1 MKIAYI
7 VDSTASLSDELA
19 NRSDVFQVHLSVTF
33 KDGTIFKDTTDETA
47 LKSFYQRLAT
57 EKEIPKSSQ
66 PQVGEYYEVVDQII
80 SKGYDT
86 IIAIHI
92 GKGLSGTYQSAQMV
106 LNEYKEEGKI
116 NYYLIDSNGTSYII
130 EHLLEQTIEQ
140 IEKGTAVEE
149 AVGKIEN
156 LVKVS
161 QIYLV
166 VDDLNYLVRG
176 GRLGAGSAFIGS
188 LFKIKPIV
196 YFAEDGKVKPF
207 DKVRTNSRV
216 IKLWESIIEEA
227 MDKFNGKFK
236 IAIAHGDIA
245 EEAQQIKKR
254 FENMYPGISCRVG
267 YLTPALGV
275 HGGIGSKGLGILPYL
290 N

>member
-19 NRSDVFQVHLSVTF
+19 GRSDVFQVHLSVTF
-33 KDGTIFKDTTDETA
+33 RDGSIFKDTTDESE

-66 PQVGEYYEVVDQII
+66 PQVGEYYEVVEEII

-86 IIAIHI
+86 IIALHI
-92 GKGLSGTYQSAQMV
+92 GKGISGTYQSAEMV

-116 NYYLIDSNGTSYII
+116 EYSLIDSNGTSFII
-130 EHLLEQTIEQ
+130 EHLLLQTIEQ
-140 IEKGTAVEE
+140 IEKGVSIEE
-149 AVGKIEN
+149 TVSKIEK
-156 LVKVS
+156 LVEDT

-166 VDDLNYLVRG
+166 VDDLNYLVKG

-188 LFKIKPIV
+188 LFKIKPVV
-196 YFAEDGKVKPF
+196 YFADDGNVKPF

-216 IKLWESIIEEA
+216 IKLWEKLIEEA
-227 MDKFNGKFK
+227 MDKFNGKIK

-245 EEAQQIKKR
+245 EEAHQIKKR

-275 HGGIGSKGLGILPYL
+275 HGGPGSKGLGILPYL
-290 N
+290 

>member
-19 NRSDVFQVHLSVTF
+19 DRSDVFQVHLSVTF
-33 KDGTIFKDTTDETA
+33 RDGSIFKDTTDEAA
-47 LKSFYQRLAT
+47 LKSFYQRLST

-66 PQVGEYYEVVDQII
+66 PQVGEYYEVVDEII

-86 IIAIHI
+86 VIAIHI
-92 GKGLSGTYQSAQMV
+92 GKGISGTYQSAEMV
-106 LNEYKEEGKI
+106 LNEYKEEGKL
-116 NYYLIDSNGTSYII
+116 NYHLIDSNGTSFII

-140 IEKGTAVEE
+140 IEKGFSIEE
-149 AVGKIEN
+149 TVQKIEK
-156 LVKVS
+156 LVEDT

-166 VDDLNYLVRG
+166 VDNLNYLVRG

-196 YFAEDGKVKPF
+196 YFADDGNVKPF

-216 IKLWESIIEEA
+216 VKLWESLIEEA
-227 MDKFNGKFK
+227 MDKFNGKIK

-245 EEAQQIKKR
+245 EEAYQIRKR

-275 HGGIGSKGLGILPYL
+275 HGGPGSKGLGILPYI
-290 N
+290 

>member
-19 NRSDVFQVHLSVTF
+19 GRSDVFQVHLSVTF
-33 KDGTIFKDTTDETA
+33 RDGSIFKDTTDESE

-66 PQVGEYYEVVDQII
+66 PQVGEYYEVVEEII

-86 IIAIHI
+86 IIALHI
-92 GKGLSGTYQSAQMV
+92 GKGISGTYQSAEMV
-106 LNEYKEEGKI
+106 LNEYKEEGMI
-116 NYYLIDSNGTSYII
+116 EYSLIDSNGTSFII
-130 EHLLEQTIEQ
+130 EHLLLQTIEQ
-140 IEKGTAVEE
+140 IEKGVSIGETVS
-149 AVGKIEN
+149 KIEK
-156 LVKVS
+156 LVEDT

-166 VDDLNYLVRG
+166 VDDLNYLVKG

-188 LFKIKPIV
+188 LFKIKPVV
-196 YFAEDGKVKPF
+196 YFADDGNVKPF

-216 IKLWESIIEEA
+216 IKLWEKLIEEA
-227 MDKFNGKFK
+227 MDKFNGKIK

-245 EEAQQIKKR
+245 EEAHQIKKR

-275 HGGIGSKGLGILPYL
+275 HGGPGSKGLGILPYL
-290 N
+290 

>member
-19 NRSDVFQVHLSVTF
+19 GRSDVFQVHLSVTF
-33 KDGTIFKDTTDETA
+33 KDGSIFKDTTDEAA
-47 LKSFYQRLAT
+47 LKSFYQRLAK
-57 EKEIPKSSQ
+57 EEEIPKSSQ
-66 PQVGEYYEVVDQII
+66 PQVGEYYEVVEEII
-80 SKGYDT
+80 SKGFDT
-86 IIAIHI
+86 IIALHI
-92 GKGLSGTYQSAQMV
+92 GKGISGTYQSADMV
-106 LNEYKEEGKI
+106 LNEYQEQGKL
-116 NYYLIDSNGTSYII
+116 NYYLIDSNGTSFII

-140 IEKGTAVEE
+140 IEKGISIDETVE
-149 AVGKIEN
+149 KIEK
-156 LVKVS
+156 LVEDT

-196 YFAEDGKVKPF
+196 YFADDGNVKPF

-216 IKLWESIIEEA
+216 VKLWERLIEEA
-227 MDKFNGKFK
+227 MDKFNGKIK
-236 IAIAHGDIA
+236 IAIAHGDI
-245 EEAQQIKKR
+245 ETEAYQIKKR

-275 HGGIGSKGLGILPYL
+275 HGGPGSKGLGILPYL
-290 N
+290 

>member
-19 NRSDVFQVHLSVTF
+19 GRSDVFQVYLSVTF
-33 KDGTIFKDTTDETA
+33 KDGSIFKDTTDGAE

-66 PQVGEYYEVVDQII
+66 PQVGEYYEVVEEII
-80 SKGYDT
+80 SKGFDT
-86 IIAIHI
+86 IIALHI
-92 GKGLSGTYQSAQMV
+92 GKGISGTYQSADMV

-116 NYYLIDSNGTSYII
+116 EYSLIDTNGTSFII

-140 IEKGTAVEE
+140 IEKGVLIDE
-149 AVGKIEN
+149 AVNRIEK
-156 LVKVS
+156 LVEDT

-188 LFKIKPIV
+188 LFKIKPVV
-196 YFAEDGKVKPF
+196 YFADDGNVKPF

-216 IKLWESIIEEA
+216 IKLWERLIEEA
-227 MDKFNGKFK
+227 MDKFNGKIK

-245 EEAQQIKKR
+245 EEAYQIKKR

-275 HGGIGSKGLGILPYL
+275 HGGPGSKGLGILPYI
-290 N
+290 

>member
-19 NRSDVFQVHLSVTF
+19 GRSDVFQVHLSVTF
-33 KDGTIFKDTTDETA
+33 RDGSIFKDTTDESE
-47 LKSFYQRLAT
+47 LKSFYQRLAI

-66 PQVGEYYEVVDQII
+66 PQVGEYYEVVEEII

-86 IIAIHI
+86 IIALHI
-92 GKGLSGTYQSAQMV
+92 GKGISGTYQSAEMV

-116 NYYLIDSNGTSYII
+116 EYSLIDSNGTSFII
-130 EHLLEQTIEQ
+130 EHLLLQTIEQ
-140 IEKGTAVEE
+140 IEKGVSIEE
-149 AVGKIEN
+149 TVSKIEK
-156 LVKVS
+156 LVEDT

-166 VDDLNYLVRG
+166 VDDLNYLVKG

-196 YFAEDGKVKPF
+196 YFADDGNVKPF

-216 IKLWESIIEEA
+216 IKLWEKLIEEA
-227 MDKFNGKFK
+227 MDKFNGKIK

-245 EEAQQIKKR
+245 EEAHQIKKR

-275 HGGIGSKGLGILPYL
+275 HGGPGSKGLGILPYL
-290 N
+290 

>member
-19 NRSDVFQVHLSVTF
+19 DRSDVFQVHLSVTF
-33 KDGTIFKDTTDETA
+33 KDGSIFKDTTDEAA
-47 LKSFYQRLAT
+47 LKSFYQRLST

-66 PQVGEYYEVVDQII
+66 PQVGEYYEVVDEII

-86 IIAIHI
+86 VIAIHI
-92 GKGLSGTYQSAQMV
+92 GKGISGTYQSAEMV
-106 LNEYKEEGKI
+106 LNEYKEEGKL
-116 NYYLIDSNGTSYII
+116 NYHLIDSNGTSFII

-140 IEKGTAVEE
+140 IEKGISIEQTVQ
-149 AVGKIEN
+149 KIEK
-156 LVKVS
+156 LVEDT

-196 YFAEDGKVKPF
+196 YFADDGNVKPF

-216 IKLWESIIEEA
+216 VKLWESLIEEA
-227 MDKFNGKFK
+227 MDKFNGKIK
-236 IAIAHGDIA
+236 IAIAHGNIA
-245 EEAQQIKKR
+245 EEAHQIRKK

-275 HGGIGSKGLGILPYL
+275 HGGPGSKGLGILPYI
-290 N
+290 

>member
-19 NRSDVFQVHLSVTF
+19 GRSDVFQVHLSVTF
-33 KDGTIFKDTTDETA
+33 RDGSIFKDTTDESE

-66 PQVGEYYEVVDQII
+66 PQVGEYYEVVEEII

-86 IIAIHI
+86 IIALHI
-92 GKGLSGTYQSAQMV
+92 GKGISGTYQSAEMV

-116 NYYLIDSNGTSYII
+116 EYSLIDSNGTSFII
-130 EHLLEQTIEQ
+130 EHLLLQTIEQ
-140 IEKGTAVEE
+140 IEKGVSIEE
-149 AVGKIEN
+149 TVSKIEK
-156 LVKVS
+156 LVEDT

-166 VDDLNYLVRG
+166 VDDLNYLVKG

-188 LFKIKPIV
+188 LFKIKPVV
-196 YFAEDGKVKPF
+196 YFADEGNVKPF

-216 IKLWESIIEEA
+216 IKLWEKLIEEA
-227 MDKFNGKFK
+227 MDKFNGKIK
-236 IAIAHGDIA
+236 IAIAHGNIA
-245 EEAQQIKKR
+245 EEAHQIKKR

-275 HGGIGSKGLGILPYL
+275 HGGPGSKGLGILPYL
-290 N
+290 

>member
-19 NRSDVFQVHLSVTF
+19 GRSDVFQVHLSVTF
-33 KDGTIFKDTTDETA
+33 RDGSIFKDTTDESE
-47 LKSFYQRLAT
+47 LKSFYQRLAI

-66 PQVGEYYEVVDQII
+66 PQVGEYYEVVEEII

-86 IIAIHI
+86 IIALHI
-92 GKGLSGTYQSAQMV
+92 GKGISGTYQSAEMV

-116 NYYLIDSNGTSYII
+116 EYSLIDSNGTSFII
-130 EHLLEQTIEQ
+130 EHLLLQTIEQ
-140 IEKGTAVEE
+140 IEKGVSIGETVS
-149 AVGKIEN
+149 KIEK
-156 LVKVS
+156 LVEDT

-166 VDDLNYLVRG
+166 VDDLNYLVKG

-196 YFAEDGKVKPF
+196 YFADDGNVKPF

-216 IKLWESIIEEA
+216 IKLWEKLIEEA
-227 MDKFNGKFK
+227 MDKFNGKIK

-245 EEAQQIKKR
+245 EEAHQIKKR

-275 HGGIGSKGLGILPYL
+275 HGGPGSKGLGILPYL
-290 N
+290 

>member
-19 NRSDVFQVHLSVTF
+19 GRSDVFQVHLSVTF
-33 KDGTIFKDTTDETA
+33 RDGSIFKDTTDEAA

-66 PQVGEYYEVVDQII
+66 PQVGEYYEVVEQII

-86 IIAIHI
+86 VVAIHI
-92 GKGLSGTYQSAQMV
+92 GKGISGTYQSAQMV
-106 LNEYKEEGKI
+106 LNEYQEEGKL
-116 NYYLIDSNGTSYII
+116 NYHLIDSNGTSFII

-140 IEKGTAVEE
+140 IEKGISIEE
-149 AVGKIEN
+149 TVQKIEK
-156 LVKVS
+156 LVEDT

-196 YFAEDGKVKPF
+196 YFADDGNVKPF

-216 IKLWESIIEEA
+216 VKLWESLIEEA
-227 MDKFNGKFK
+227 MDKFNGKIK

-245 EEAQQIKKR
+245 EEAHQIRKK

-275 HGGIGSKGLGILPYL
+275 HGGPGSKGLGILPYL
-290 N
+290 

>member
-19 NRSDVFQVHLSVTF
+19 GRSDVFQVHLSVTF
-33 KDGTIFKDTTDETA
+33 RDGSIFKDTTDESE

-57 EKEIPKSSQ
+57 EKEIRKSSQ
-66 PQVGEYYEVVDQII
+66 PQVGEYYEVVEEII

-86 IIAIHI
+86 IIALHI
-92 GKGLSGTYQSAQMV
+92 GKGISGTYQSAEMV

-116 NYYLIDSNGTSYII
+116 EYSLIDSNGTSFII
-130 EHLLEQTIEQ
+130 EHLLMQTIEQ
-140 IEKGTAVEE
+140 IEKGVSIEE
-149 AVGKIEN
+149 TVSKIEK
-156 LVKVS
+156 LVEDT

-166 VDDLNYLVRG
+166 VDDLNYLVKG

-188 LFKIKPIV
+188 LFKIKPVV
-196 YFAEDGKVKPF
+196 YFADDGNVKPF

-216 IKLWESIIEEA
+216 IKLWEKLIEEA
-227 MDKFNGKFK
+227 MDKFNGKIK

-245 EEAQQIKKR
+245 EEAHQIKKR

-275 HGGIGSKGLGILPYL
+275 HGGPGSKGLGILPYL
-290 N
+290 

>member
-19 NRSDVFQVHLSVTF
+19 GRSDVFQVHLSVTF
-33 KDGTIFKDTTDETA
+33 KDGSIFKDTTDEAA
-47 LKSFYQRLAT
+47 LKSFYQRLAK
-57 EKEIPKSSQ
+57 EEEIPKSSQ
-66 PQVGEYYEVVDQII
+66 PQVGEYYEVVEEII
-80 SKGYDT
+80 SKGFDT

-92 GKGLSGTYQSAQMV
+92 GKGISGTYQSAEMV
-106 LNEYKEEGKI
+106 LNEYKEERKL
-116 NYYLIDSNGTSYII
+116 NYHLIDSNGTSFII

-140 IEKGTAVEE
+140 IEKGISIEQTVQ
-149 AVGKIEN
+149 KIEK
-156 LVKVS
+156 LVEDT

-196 YFAEDGKVKPF
+196 YFADDGNVKPF

-216 IKLWESIIEEA
+216 VKLWESLIEEA
-227 MDKFNGKFK
+227 MDKFNGKIK
-236 IAIAHGDIA
+236 IAIAHGNIA
-245 EEAQQIKKR
+245 EEAHQIRKK

-275 HGGIGSKGLGILPYL
+275 HGGPGSKGLGILPYI
-290 N
+290 

>member
-19 NRSDVFQVHLSVTF
+19 DRSDVFQVHLSVTF
-33 KDGTIFKDTTDETA
+33 RDGSIFKDTTDEAA
-47 LKSFYQRLAT
+47 LKSFYQRLST

-66 PQVGEYYEVVDQII
+66 PQVGEYYEVVDEII

-86 IIAIHI
+86 VIAIHI
-92 GKGLSGTYQSAQMV
+92 GKGISGTYQSAEMV
-106 LNEYKEEGKI
+106 LNEYKEEGKL
-116 NYYLIDSNGTSYII
+116 NYHLIDSNGTSFII

-140 IEKGTAVEE
+140 IEKGISIEQTVQ
-149 AVGKIEN
+149 KIEK
-156 LVKVS
+156 LVEDT

-196 YFAEDGKVKPF
+196 YFADDGNVKPF

-216 IKLWESIIEEA
+216 VKLWESLIEEA
-227 MDKFNGKFK
+227 MDKFNGKIK
-236 IAIAHGDIA
+236 IAIAHGNIA
-245 EEAQQIKKR
+245 EEAHQIRKK

-267 YLTPALGV
+267 YLPPALGV
-275 HGGIGSKGLGILPYL
+275 HGGPGSKGLGILPYI
-290 N
+290 

>member
-19 NRSDVFQVHLSVTF
+19 GRSDVFQVHLSVTF
-33 KDGTIFKDTTDETA
+33 RDGSIFKDTTDESE

-57 EKEIPKSSQ
+57 EKEIRKSSQ
-66 PQVGEYYEVVDQII
+66 PQVGEYYEVVEEII

-86 IIAIHI
+86 IIALHI
-92 GKGLSGTYQSAQMV
+92 GKGISGTYQSAEMV

-116 NYYLIDSNGTSYII
+116 EYSLIDSNGTSFII
-130 EHLLEQTIEQ
+130 EHLLLQTIEQ
-140 IEKGTAVEE
+140 IEKGVSIEE
-149 AVGKIEN
+149 TVSKIEK
-156 LVKVS
+156 LVEDT

-166 VDDLNYLVRG
+166 VDDLNYLVKG

-188 LFKIKPIV
+188 LFKIKPVV
-196 YFAEDGKVKPF
+196 YFADDGNVKPF

-216 IKLWESIIEEA
+216 IKLWEKLIEEA
-227 MDKFNGKFK
+227 MDKFNGKIK

-245 EEAQQIKKR
+245 EEAHQIKKR

-275 HGGIGSKGLGILPYL
+275 HGGPGSKGLGILPYL
-290 N
+290 

>member
-19 NRSDVFQVHLSVTF
+19 GRSDVFQVHLSVTF
-33 KDGTIFKDTTDETA
+33 KDGSIFKDTTDEAA
-47 LKSFYQRLAT
+47 LKSFYQRLAK
-57 EKEIPKSSQ
+57 EEEIPKSSQ
-66 PQVGEYYEVVDQII
+66 PQVGEYYEVVEEII
-80 SKGYDT
+80 SKGFDT

-92 GKGLSGTYQSAQMV
+92 GKGISGTYQSAEMV
-106 LNEYKEEGKI
+106 LNEYKEEGKL
-116 NYYLIDSNGTSYII
+116 NYHLIDSNGTSFII

-140 IEKGTAVEE
+140 IEKGISIEQTVQ
-149 AVGKIEN
+149 KIEK
-156 LVKVS
+156 LVEDT

-196 YFAEDGKVKPF
+196 YFADDGNVKPF

-216 IKLWESIIEEA
+216 VKLWESLIEEA
-227 MDKFNGKFK
+227 MDKFNGKIK
-236 IAIAHGDIA
+236 IAIAHGNIA
-245 EEAQQIKKR
+245 EEAHQIRKK

-275 HGGIGSKGLGILPYL
+275 HGGPGSKGLGILPYI
-290 N
+290 

>member
-19 NRSDVFQVHLSVTF
+19 GRSDVFQVHLSVTF
-33 KDGTIFKDTTDETA
+33 RDGSIFKDTTDESE

-66 PQVGEYYEVVDQII
+66 PQVGEYYEVVEEII

-86 IIAIHI
+86 IIALHI
-92 GKGLSGTYQSAQMV
+92 GKGISGTYQSAEMV

-116 NYYLIDSNGTSYII
+116 EYSLIDSNGTSFII
-130 EHLLEQTIEQ
+130 EHLLLQTIEQ
-140 IEKGTAVEE
+140 IEKGVSIEE
-149 AVGKIEN
+149 TVSKIEK
-156 LVKVS
+156 LVEDT

-166 VDDLNYLVRG
+166 VDDLNYLVKG

-188 LFKIKPIV
+188 LFKIKPVV
-196 YFAEDGKVKPF
+196 YFADDGNVKPF

-216 IKLWESIIEEA
+216 IKLWEKLIEEA
-227 MDKFNGKFK
+227 MDKFNGKIK
-236 IAIAHGDIA
+236 IAIAHGNIA
-245 EEAQQIKKR
+245 EEAHQIKKR

-275 HGGIGSKGLGILPYL
+275 HGGPGSKGLGILPYL
-290 N
+290 

>member
-19 NRSDVFQVHLSVTF
+19 GRSDVFQVYLSVTF
-33 KDGTIFKDTTDETA
+33 KDGSIFKDTTDGAE

-66 PQVGEYYEVVDQII
+66 PQVGEYYEVVEEII
-80 SKGYDT
+80 SKGFDT
-86 IIAIHI
+86 IIALHI
-92 GKGLSGTYQSAQMV
+92 GKGISGTYQSADMV

-116 NYYLIDSNGTSYII
+116 EYSLIDTNGTSFII

-140 IEKGTAVEE
+140 IEKGVLIDE
-149 AVGKIEN
+149 AVNRIEK
-156 LVKVS
+156 LVEDT

-188 LFKIKPIV
+188 LFKIKPVV
-196 YFAEDGKVKPF
+196 YFADDGNVKPF
-207 DKVRTNSRV
+207 DKVRTNSRI
-216 IKLWESIIEEA
+216 IKLWERLIEEA
-227 MDKFNGKFK
+227 MDKFNGKIK

-245 EEAQQIKKR
+245 EEAYQIKKR

-275 HGGIGSKGLGILPYL
+275 HGGPGSKGLGILPYI
-290 N
+290 

>member
-19 NRSDVFQVHLSVTF
+19 GRSDVFQVYLSVTF
-33 KDGTIFKDTTDETA
+33 KDGSIFKDTTDETA
-47 LKSFYQRLAT
+47 LKTFYQRLAT

-66 PQVGEYYEVVDQII
+66 PQIGEYYEVVEEII

-86 IIAIHI
+86 IIALHI
-92 GKGLSGTYQSAQMV
+92 GKGISGTYQSAEMV

-116 NYYLIDSNGTSYII
+116 NYYLIDSNGTSFII
-130 EHLLEQTIEQ
+130 EHLLQQTIEQ
-140 IEKGTAVEE
+140 IEKGVSIDETVS
-149 AVGKIEN
+149 KIEK
-156 LVKVS
+156 LVEDT

-166 VDDLNYLVRG
+166 VDDLNYLVKG

-188 LFKIKPIV
+188 LFKIKPVV
-196 YFAEDGKVKPF
+196 YFADDGNVIPF

-216 IKLWESIIEEA
+216 IKLWEKLIEEA
-227 MDKFNGKFK
+227 MDKFNGKIK

-245 EEAQQIKKR
+245 EEAHQIRKK

-275 HGGIGSKGLGILPYL
+275 HGGPGSKGLGILPYI
-290 N
+290 

>member
-19 NRSDVFQVHLSVTF
+19 GRSDVFQVYLSVTF
-33 KDGTIFKDTTDETA
+33 KDGSIFKDTTDEA
-47 LKSFYQRLAT
+47 ELKSFYQRLET

-66 PQVGEYYEVVDQII
+66 PQVGEYYEVVEEII
-80 SKGYDT
+80 SKGFDT
-86 IIAIHI
+86 IIALHI
-92 GKGLSGTYQSAQMV
+92 GKGMSGTYQSADMV

-116 NYYLIDSNGTSYII
+116 KYSLIDTNGTSFII

-140 IEKGTAVEE
+140 IEKGVLIDE
-149 AVGKIEN
+149 AVSRIEN
-156 LVKVS
+156 LVEDA

-188 LFKIKPIV
+188 LFKIKPVV
-196 YFAEDGKVKPF
+196 YFADDGNVKPF

-216 IKLWESIIEEA
+216 IKLWERLIEEA
-227 MDKFNGKFK
+227 MDKFNGKIK

-245 EEAQQIKKR
+245 EEAYQIKKR

-275 HGGIGSKGLGILPYL
+275 HGGPGSKGLGILPYI
-290 N
+290 

>member
-1 MKIAYI
+1 MKTAYI

-19 NRSDVFQVHLSVTF
+19 DRSDVFQVHLSVTF
-33 KDGTIFKDTTDETA
+33 RDGSIFKDTTDEAA
-47 LKSFYQRLAT
+47 LKSFYQRLST

-66 PQVGEYYEVVDQII
+66 PQVGEYYEVVDEII

-86 IIAIHI
+86 VIAIHI
-92 GKGLSGTYQSAQMV
+92 GKGISGTYQSAEMV
-106 LNEYKEEGKI
+106 LNEYKEEGKL
-116 NYYLIDSNGTSYII
+116 NYHLIDSNGTSFII

-140 IEKGTAVEE
+140 IEKGISIEQTVQ
-149 AVGKIEN
+149 KIEK
-156 LVKVS
+156 LVEDT

-196 YFAEDGKVKPF
+196 YFADDGNVKPF

-216 IKLWESIIEEA
+216 VKLWESLIEEA
-227 MDKFNGKFK
+227 MDKFNGKIK
-236 IAIAHGDIA
+236 IAIAHGNIA
-245 EEAQQIKKR
+245 EEAHQIRKK

-275 HGGIGSKGLGILPYL
+275 HGGPGSKGLGILPYI
-290 N
+290 

>member
-19 NRSDVFQVHLSVTF
+19 GRSDVFQVHLSVTF
-33 KDGTIFKDTTDETA
+33 RDGSIFKDTTDESE

-66 PQVGEYYEVVDQII
+66 PQVGEYYEVVEEII

-86 IIAIHI
+86 IIALHI
-92 GKGLSGTYQSAQMV
+92 GKGISGTYQSAEMV

-116 NYYLIDSNGTSYII
+116 EYSLIDSNGTSFII
-130 EHLLEQTIEQ
+130 EHLLLQTIEQ
-140 IEKGTAVEE
+140 IEKGVSIGETVS
-149 AVGKIEN
+149 KIEK
-156 LVKVS
+156 LVEDT

-166 VDDLNYLVRG
+166 VDDLNYLVKG

-188 LFKIKPIV
+188 LFKIKPVV
-196 YFAEDGKVKPF
+196 YFADDGNVKPF

-216 IKLWESIIEEA
+216 IKLWEKLIEEA
-227 MDKFNGKFK
+227 MDKFNGKIK

-245 EEAQQIKKR
+245 EEAHQIKKR
-254 FENMYPGISCRVG
+254 FENMYPGISCRVC

-275 HGGIGSKGLGILPYL
+275 HGGPGSKGLGILPYL
-290 N
+290 

>member
-19 NRSDVFQVHLSVTF
+19 GRSDVFQVYLSVTF
-33 KDGTIFKDTTDETA
+33 KDGSIFKDTTDEA
-47 LKSFYQRLAT
+47 ELKSFYQRLAT

-66 PQVGEYYEVVDQII
+66 PQVGEYYEVVEEII
-80 SKGYDT
+80 SKGFDT
-86 IIAIHI
+86 IIALHI
-92 GKGLSGTYQSAQMV
+92 GKGISGTYQSADMV

-116 NYYLIDSNGTSYII
+116 KYSLIDTNGTSFII

-140 IEKGTAVEE
+140 IEKGVLIDE
-149 AVGKIEN
+149 AVSRIEN
-156 LVKVS
+156 LVEDA

-188 LFKIKPIV
+188 LFKIKPVV
-196 YFAEDGKVKPF
+196 YFADDGNVKPF

-216 IKLWESIIEEA
+216 IKLWERLIEEA
-227 MDKFNGKFK
+227 MDKFNGKIK

-245 EEAQQIKKR
+245 EEAYQIKKR

-275 HGGIGSKGLGILPYL
+275 HGGPGSKGLGILPYI
-290 N
+290 

>member
-19 NRSDVFQVHLSVTF
+19 GRSDVFQVHLSVTF
-33 KDGTIFKDTTDETA
+33 RDGSIFKDTTDESE
-47 LKSFYQRLAT
+47 LKSFYQRLAI

-66 PQVGEYYEVVDQII
+66 PQVGEYYEVVEEII

-86 IIAIHI
+86 IIALHI
-92 GKGLSGTYQSAQMV
+92 GKGISGTYQSAEMV

-116 NYYLIDSNGTSYII
+116 EYSLIDSNGTSFII
-130 EHLLEQTIEQ
+130 EHLLLQTIEQ
-140 IEKGTAVEE
+140 IEKGVSIGETVS
-149 AVGKIEN
+149 KIEK
-156 LVKVS
+156 LVEDT

-166 VDDLNYLVRG
+166 VDDLNYLVKG

-188 LFKIKPIV
+188 LFKIKPVV
-196 YFAEDGKVKPF
+196 YFADDGNVKPF

-216 IKLWESIIEEA
+216 IKLWEKLIEEA
-227 MDKFNGKFK
+227 MDKFNGKIK
-236 IAIAHGDIA
+236 IAIAHGNIA
-245 EEAQQIKKR
+245 EEAHQIKKR

-275 HGGIGSKGLGILPYL
+275 HGGPGSKGLGILPYL
-290 N
+290 

>member
-19 NRSDVFQVHLSVTF
+19 GRSDVFQVHLSVTF
-33 KDGTIFKDTTDETA
+33 RDGSIFKDTTDESE
-47 LKSFYQRLAT
+47 LKSFYQRLAI

-66 PQVGEYYEVVDQII
+66 PQVGEYYEVVEEII

-86 IIAIHI
+86 IIALHI
-92 GKGLSGTYQSAQMV
+92 GKGISGTYQSAEMV

-116 NYYLIDSNGTSYII
+116 EYSLIDSNGTSFII
-130 EHLLEQTIEQ
+130 EHLLLQTIEQ
-140 IEKGTAVEE
+140 IEKGVSIGETVS
-149 AVGKIEN
+149 KIEK
-156 LVKVS
+156 LVEDT

-166 VDDLNYLVRG
+166 VDDLNYLVKG

-188 LFKIKPIV
+188 LFKIKPVV
-196 YFAEDGKVKPF
+196 YFADDGNVKPF

-216 IKLWESIIEEA
+216 IKLWEKLIEEA
-227 MDKFNGKFK
+227 MDKFNGKIK

-245 EEAQQIKKR
+245 EEAHQIKKR

-275 HGGIGSKGLGILPYL
+275 HGGPGSKGLGILPYL
-290 N
+290 

>member
-19 NRSDVFQVHLSVTF
+19 DRSDVFQVHLSVTF
-33 KDGTIFKDTTDETA
+33 KDGSIFKDTTDEAA
-47 LKSFYQRLAT
+47 LKSFYQRLST

-66 PQVGEYYEVVDQII
+66 PQVGEYYEVVDEII

-86 IIAIHI
+86 VIAIHI
-92 GKGLSGTYQSAQMV
+92 GKGISGTYQSAEMV
-106 LNEYKEEGKI
+106 LNEYKEEGKL
-116 NYYLIDSNGTSYII
+116 NYHLIDSNGTSFII

-140 IEKGTAVEE
+140 IEKGISIEQTVQ
-149 AVGKIEN
+149 KIEK
-156 LVKVS
+156 LVEDT

-196 YFAEDGKVKPF
+196 YFADDGNVKPF

-216 IKLWESIIEEA
+216 VKLWESLIEEA
-227 MDKFNGKFK
+227 MDKFNGKIK
-236 IAIAHGDIA
+236 IAIAHGNIA
-245 EEAQQIKKR
+245 EEAHQIRKK
-254 FENMYPGISCRVG
+254 FENM
-267 YLTPALGV
+267 
-275 HGGIGSKGLGILPYL
+275 
-290 N
+290 

>member
-1 MKIAYI
+1 M
-7 VDSTASLSDELA
+7 SDELA
-19 NRSDVFQVHLSVTF
+19 GRSDVFQVHLSVTF
-33 KDGTIFKDTTDETA
+33 RDGSIFKDTTDESE

-66 PQVGEYYEVVDQII
+66 PQVGEYYEVVEEII

-86 IIAIHI
+86 IIALHI
-92 GKGLSGTYQSAQMV
+92 GKGISGTYQSAEMV

-116 NYYLIDSNGTSYII
+116 EYSLIDSNGTSFII
-130 EHLLEQTIEQ
+130 EHLLLQTIEQ
-140 IEKGTAVEE
+140 IEKGVSIGETVS
-149 AVGKIEN
+149 KIEK
-156 LVKVS
+156 LVEDT

-166 VDDLNYLVRG
+166 VDDLNYLVKG

-188 LFKIKPIV
+188 LFKIKPVV
-196 YFAEDGKVKPF
+196 YFADDGNVKPF

-216 IKLWESIIEEA
+216 IKLWEKLIEEA
-227 MDKFNGKFK
+227 MDKFNGKIK

-245 EEAQQIKKR
+245 EEAHQIKKR

-275 HGGIGSKGLGILPYL
+275 HGGPGSKGLGILPYL
-290 N
+290 

>member
-19 NRSDVFQVHLSVTF
+19 GRSDVFQVHLSVTF
-33 KDGTIFKDTTDETA
+33 RDGSIFKDTTDESE

-66 PQVGEYYEVVDQII
+66 PQVGEYYEVVEEII

-86 IIAIHI
+86 IIALHI
-92 GKGLSGTYQSAQMV
+92 GKGISGTYQSAEMV

-116 NYYLIDSNGTSYII
+116 EYSLIDSNGTSFII
-130 EHLLEQTIEQ
+130 EHLLLQTIEQ
-140 IEKGTAVEE
+140 IEKGVSIGETVS
-149 AVGKIEN
+149 KIEK
-156 LVKVS
+156 LVEDT

-166 VDDLNYLVRG
+166 VDDLNYLVKG

-196 YFAEDGKVKPF
+196 YFADDGNVKPF

-216 IKLWESIIEEA
+216 IKLWEKLIEEA
-227 MDKFNGKFK
+227 MDKFNGKIK

-245 EEAQQIKKR
+245 EEAHQIKKR

-275 HGGIGSKGLGILPYL
+275 HGGPGSKGLGILPYL
-290 N
+290 

>member
-19 NRSDVFQVHLSVTF
+19 GRSDVFQVHLSVTF
-33 KDGTIFKDTTDETA
+33 KDGSIFKDTTDEAA
-47 LKSFYQRLAT
+47 LKSFYQRLAK
-57 EKEIPKSSQ
+57 EEEIPKSSQ
-66 PQVGEYYEVVDQII
+66 PQVGEYYEVVEEII
-80 SKGYDT
+80 SKGFDT
-86 IIAIHI
+86 IIALHI
-92 GKGLSGTYQSAQMV
+92 GKGISGTYQSADMV
-106 LNEYKEEGKI
+106 LNEYQEQGKL
-116 NYYLIDSNGTSYII
+116 NYYLIDSNGTSFII

-140 IEKGTAVEE
+140 IEKGISIDETVE
-149 AVGKIEN
+149 KIEK
-156 LVKVS
+156 LVEDT

-196 YFAEDGKVKPF
+196 YFADDGNVKPF

-216 IKLWESIIEEA
+216 VKLWERLIEEA
-227 MDKFNGKFK
+227 MDKFNGKIK
-236 IAIAHGDIA
+236 IAIAHGDI
-245 EEAQQIKKR
+245 ETEAYQIKKR

-275 HGGIGSKGLGILPYL
+275 HGGPGSKGLGILPYI
-290 N
+290 

>member
-19 NRSDVFQVHLSVTF
+19 GRSDVFQVHLSVTF
-33 KDGTIFKDTTDETA
+33 RDGSIFKDTTDESE

-66 PQVGEYYEVVDQII
+66 PQVGEYYEVVEEII

-86 IIAIHI
+86 IIALHI
-92 GKGLSGTYQSAQMV
+92 GKGISGTYQSAEMV

-116 NYYLIDSNGTSYII
+116 EYSLIDSNGTSFII
-130 EHLLEQTIEQ
+130 EHLLLQTIEQ
-140 IEKGTAVEE
+140 IEKGVSIEE
-149 AVGKIEN
+149 TVSKIEK
-156 LVKVS
+156 LVEDT

-166 VDDLNYLVRG
+166 VDDLNYLVKG

-196 YFAEDGKVKPF
+196 YFADDGNVKPF

-216 IKLWESIIEEA
+216 IKLWEKLIEEA
-227 MDKFNGKFK
+227 MDKFNGKIK

-245 EEAQQIKKR
+245 EEAHQIKKR

-275 HGGIGSKGLGILPYL
+275 HGGPGSKGLGILPYL
-290 N
+290 

>member
-19 NRSDVFQVHLSVTF
+19 DRSDVFQVHLSVTF
-33 KDGTIFKDTTDETA
+33 KDGSIFKDTTDEAA
-47 LKSFYQRLAT
+47 LKSFYQRLST

-66 PQVGEYYEVVDQII
+66 PQVGEYYEVVDEII

-86 IIAIHI
+86 VIAIHI
-92 GKGLSGTYQSAQMV
+92 GKGISGTYQSAEMV
-106 LNEYKEEGKI
+106 LNEYKEEGKL
-116 NYYLIDSNGTSYII
+116 NYHLIDSNGTSFII

-140 IEKGTAVEE
+140 IEKGISIEQTVQ
-149 AVGKIEN
+149 KIEK
-156 LVKVS
+156 LVEDT

-196 YFAEDGKVKPF
+196 YFADDGNVKPF

-216 IKLWESIIEEA
+216 VKLWESLIEEA
-227 MDKFNGKFK
+227 MEKFNGKIK
-236 IAIAHGDIA
+236 IAIAHGNIA
-245 EEAQQIKKR
+245 EEAHQIRKK

-275 HGGIGSKGLGILPYL
+275 HGGPGSKGLGILPYI
-290 N
+290 

>member
-19 NRSDVFQVHLSVTF
+19 DRSDVFQVHLSVTF
-33 KDGTIFKDTTDETA
+33 RDGSIFKDTTDEAA
-47 LKSFYQRLAT
+47 LKSFYQRLST

-66 PQVGEYYEVVDQII
+66 PQVGEYYEVVDEII

-86 IIAIHI
+86 VIAIHI
-92 GKGLSGTYQSAQMV
+92 GKGISGTYQSAEMV
-106 LNEYKEEGKI
+106 LNEYKEEGKL
-116 NYYLIDSNGTSYII
+116 NYHLIDSNGTSFII

-140 IEKGTAVEE
+140 IEKGISIEQTVQ
-149 AVGKIEN
+149 KIEK
-156 LVKVS
+156 LVEDT

-196 YFAEDGKVKPF
+196 YFADDGNVKPF

-216 IKLWESIIEEA
+216 VKLWESLIEEA
-227 MDKFNGKFK
+227 MEKFNGKIK
-236 IAIAHGDIA
+236 IAIAHGNIA
-245 EEAQQIKKR
+245 EEAHQIRKK

-275 HGGIGSKGLGILPYL
+275 HGGPGSKGLGILPYI
-290 N
+290 

>member
-19 NRSDVFQVHLSVTF
+19 GRSDVFQVHLSVTF
-33 KDGTIFKDTTDETA
+33 RDGSIFKDTTDESE

-66 PQVGEYYEVVDQII
+66 PQVGEYYEVVEEII

-86 IIAIHI
+86 IIALHI
-92 GKGLSGTYQSAQMV
+92 GKGISGTYQSAEMV

-116 NYYLIDSNGTSYII
+116 EYSLIDSNGTSFII
-130 EHLLEQTIEQ
+130 EHLLLQTIEQ
-140 IEKGTAVEE
+140 IEKGVSIGETVS
-149 AVGKIEN
+149 KIEK
-156 LVKVS
+156 LVEDT

-166 VDDLNYLVRG
+166 VDDLNYLVKG

-188 LFKIKPIV
+188 LFKIKPVV
-196 YFAEDGKVKPF
+196 YFADDGNVKPF

-216 IKLWESIIEEA
+216 IKLWEKLIEEA
-227 MDKFNGKFK
+227 MDKFNGKIK
-236 IAIAHGDIA
+236 IAIAHGNIA
-245 EEAQQIKKR
+245 EEAHQIKKR

-275 HGGIGSKGLGILPYL
+275 HGGPGSKGLGILPYL
-290 N
+290 

>member
-66 PQVGEYYEVVDQII
+66 PQVGEYYKVVDQII

-116 NYYLIDSNGTSYII
+116 NYHLIDSNGTSYII

-245 EEAQQIKKR
+245 EEAQHIKKR

>member
-19 NRSDVFQVHLSVTF
+19 GRSDVFQVHLSVTF
-33 KDGTIFKDTTDETA
+33 RDGSIFKDTTDESG
-47 LKSFYQRLAT
+47 LKSFYQRLAI

-66 PQVGEYYEVVDQII
+66 PQVGEYYEVVEEII

-86 IIAIHI
+86 IIALHI
-92 GKGLSGTYQSAQMV
+92 GKGISGTYQSAEMV

-116 NYYLIDSNGTSYII
+116 EYSLIDSNGTSFII
-130 EHLLEQTIEQ
+130 EHLLLQTIEQ
-140 IEKGTAVEE
+140 IEKGVSIEE
-149 AVGKIEN
+149 TVSKIEK
-156 LVKVS
+156 LVEDT

-166 VDDLNYLVRG
+166 VDDLNYLVKG

-188 LFKIKPIV
+188 LFKIKPVV
-196 YFAEDGKVKPF
+196 YFADDGNVKPF

-216 IKLWESIIEEA
+216 IKLWEKLIEEA
-227 MDKFNGKFK
+227 MDKFNGKIK
-236 IAIAHGDIA
+236 IAIAHGNIA
-245 EEAQQIKKR
+245 EEAHQIKKR

-275 HGGIGSKGLGILPYL
+275 HGGPGSKGLGILPYL
-290 N
+290 

>member
-19 NRSDVFQVHLSVTF
+19 GRSDVFQVHLSVTF
-33 KDGTIFKDTTDETA
+33 RDGSIFKDTTDESE

-66 PQVGEYYEVVDQII
+66 PQVGEYYEVVEEII

-86 IIAIHI
+86 IIALHI
-92 GKGLSGTYQSAQMV
+92 GKGISGTYQSAEMV
-106 LNEYKEEGKI
+106 LNEYKDEGKI
-116 NYYLIDSNGTSYII
+116 EYSLIDSNGTSFII
-130 EHLLEQTIEQ
+130 EHLLLQTIEQ
-140 IEKGTAVEE
+140 IEKGVSIGETVS
-149 AVGKIEN
+149 KIEK
-156 LVKVS
+156 LVEDT

-166 VDDLNYLVRG
+166 VDDLNYLVKG

-196 YFAEDGKVKPF
+196 YFADDGNVKPF

-216 IKLWESIIEEA
+216 IKLWEKLIEEA
-227 MDKFNGKFK
+227 MDKFNGKIK

-245 EEAQQIKKR
+245 EEAHQIKKR

-275 HGGIGSKGLGILPYL
+275 HGGPGSKGLGILPYL
-290 N
+290 

>member
-19 NRSDVFQVHLSVTF
+19 GRSDVFQVHLSVTF
-33 KDGTIFKDTTDETA
+33 RDGSIFKDTTDESE

-66 PQVGEYYEVVDQII
+66 PQVGEYYEVVEEII

-86 IIAIHI
+86 IIALHI
-92 GKGLSGTYQSAQMV
+92 GKGISGTYQSAEMV

-116 NYYLIDSNGTSYII
+116 EYSLIDSNGTSFII
-130 EHLLEQTIEQ
+130 EHLLLQTIEQ
-140 IEKGTAVEE
+140 IEKGVSIGETVS
-149 AVGKIEN
+149 KIEK
-156 LVKVS
+156 LVEDT

-166 VDDLNYLVRG
+166 VDDLNYLVKG

-188 LFKIKPIV
+188 LFKIKPVV
-196 YFAEDGKVKPF
+196 YFADDGNVKPF

-216 IKLWESIIEEA
+216 IKLWEKLIEEA
-227 MDKFNGKFK
+227 MDKFNGKIK

-245 EEAQQIKKR
+245 EEAHQIKKR

-275 HGGIGSKGLGILPYL
+275 HGGPGSKGLGILPYL
-290 N
+290 